1 MVIALKFYF
10 FLIAMPIIGGFIG
23 WITNLLAIKLIF
35 WPVEPINFFG
45 IKFQGIIPKRRFE
58 IAKNIG
64 IALESE
70 ILSFEEFAAL
80 LTSSSLKYEIL
91 DKIKNILNDRI
102 IDKLPLFI
110 PKKIVSNFFNE
121 AIDYYGLPV
130 IEDLKRDIMNKAR
143 EEIKIGKLVEE
154 KINSFD
160 IIKLEEL
167 IIKLSKRE
175 LRQIEILGGLIG
187 FFIGLLQALVSVF
200 LKM

>member
-1 MVIALKFYF
+1 MKFYF
-10 FLIAMPIIGGFIG
+10 FLIAMPVIGGFIG

-110 PKKIVSNFFNE
+110 PKKMVSNFFNE

>member
-1 MVIALKFYF
+1 MKFYF

-35 WPVEPINFFG
+35 WPIQPINIFG

-91 DKIKNILNDRI
+91 DKIKYILNDRI

-121 AIDYYGLPV
+121 AIDYYGMPV
-130 IEDLKRDIMNKAR
+130 IEDLKNDIMNKAR

>member
-1 MVIALKFYF
+1 MIALKFYF

-35 WPVEPINFFG
+35 WPIQPINILG

-91 DKIKNILNDRI
+91 DKIKYILNDRI
-102 IDKLPLFI
+102 IDKLPVFI

-121 AIDYYGLPV
+121 AIDYYGMPV
-130 IEDLKRDIMNKAR
+130 IEDLKKEIMNKAR